1 MGQPA
6 AVTGDQITGSCP
18 LHLIPNPTSG
28 IPQPAP
34 PLPFVAPMTIGTCPT
49 VLIGNL
55 PAAVVGSQGMN
66 TPPHIGLHPS
76 DPFMIP
82 LAELGIVTSGSTSVL
97 FGGVP
102 AARSGDPAT
111 CCGQPVGT
119 VVGSQATVLIG

>member
-6 AVTGDQITGSCP
+6 AVSGDQITGSCP

-34 PLPFVAPMTIGTCPT
+34 PMPFVAPMTVGTCPT

-66 TPPHIGLHPS
+66 TPPHIGLHPA
-76 DPFMIP
+76 DPFMVSVT
-82 LAELGIVTSGSTSVL
+82 ELGIVTSGSTSVL